1 MIIQGRHM
9 SNERVHKVKLNAS
22 YDGEDWISYDYLN
35 LVHDAAYEGYIAE
48 ISPSINAKFVRLIP
62 VTDRA
67 MPVCIRTEF
76 FGCYR
81 DDNFLGYSLSE
92 APTVVTPEFGLNGNL
107 TGIGRLADENID
119 EFLSFS
125 PNTEITLEWSE
136 AVNVTEL
143 IFHLQFRSDSCL
155 KSIRLKIGSETFR
168 YSAIPCSVGHLAIP
182 LLVSKVLHEILIIF
196 DSDHVIEL
204 SELEWSNSG
213 KPNPI
218 KMDQIIATSDDLEA
232 VSSWDFQSWLPL
244 VAMIL
249 GSILVA
255 LVILTCCIVL
265 RKRFRIRKPK
275 AFSTYANS
283 TTTTTTTLRFIP
295 SRAPSSVKYSTNQ
308 YNQRAENV
316 IANYGQNPHQDRLLS
331 NASHVTTTSYGNGV
345 FIQGSPPG
353 GKDYSHEYSEI
364 GSVTADSGNGDSL
377 EGDKPSYAEL
387 NIA

>member
-9 SNERVHKVKLNAS
+9 SNERVHQLKVNAS
-22 YDGEDWISYDYLN
+22 YDGEHWISYDFLN
-35 LVHDAAYEGYIAE
+35 LISDEAYDGYIAE
-48 ISPSINAKFVRLIP
+48 LTPPFNAKFVRLIP

-81 DDNFLGYSLSE
+81 EDNFLRYSLSH
-92 APTVVTPEFGLNGNL
+92 APAVVTPEFGLNENL
-107 TGIGRLADENID
+107 TGIGRLADGDLD

-125 PNTEITLEWSE
+125 PETKISLEFAE
-136 AVNVTEL
+136 AVNITEL
-143 IFHLQFRSDSCL
+143 VFHLQFRSDSCL
-155 KSIRLKIGSETFR
+155 NAIRLKIGSDTFR

-182 LLVSKVLHEILIIF
+182 LLVSKVLHEIEITF
-196 DSDHVIEL
+196 DSAHVIEL

-218 KMDQIIATSDDLEA
+218 KMDQITA
-232 VSSWDFQSWLPL
+232 SSNGHTDTTWKFQPWLPL
-244 VAMIL
+244 VAIIL
-249 GSILVA
+249 GSILVV
-255 LVILTCCIVL
+255 LVVLTCCLVL

-275 AFSTYANS
+275 FSTYANS

-295 SRAPSSVKYSTNQ
+295 SRAPSSVKYATNP
-308 YNQRAENV
+308 YNQRTDNI
-316 IANYGQNPHQDRLLS
+316 IANYPPNTHQERLLS

-345 FIQGSPPG
+345 FIQGSPPS
-353 GKDYSHEYSEI
+353 GKDYTHEYSEI

-387 NIA
+387 NLA